1 MHANSNSKWLEIF
14 VLLEANVNIT
24 NEELGNSSVK
34 TCNLQLVYVCTI
46 TEFFNG
52 KKFVNFFGHCMG
64 TMCT

>member
-1 MHANSNSKWLEIF
+1 MHAHSNSKWLEIF

-46 TEFFNG
+46 TDC
-52 KKFVNFFGHCMG
+52 KVNFFGHCMG
-64 TMCT
+64 AICT